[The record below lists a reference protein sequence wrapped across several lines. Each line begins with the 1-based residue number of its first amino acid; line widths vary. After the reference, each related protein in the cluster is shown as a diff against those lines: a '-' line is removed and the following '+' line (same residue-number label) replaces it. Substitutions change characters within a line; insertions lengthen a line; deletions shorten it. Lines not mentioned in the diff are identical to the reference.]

1 MAYARAAGAFGV
13 AAALGEVDRRA
24 LSDAA
29 MLTDTALYSSRAS
42 ISSGSRSIATR

>member
-1 MAYARAAGAFGV
+1 
-13 AAALGEVDRRA
+13 
-24 LSDAA
+24 